1 MDFFHCNIC
10 FVMTII
16 GHIITALILY
26 ANHRAVN
33 HCWMIYSKSTDRLHV
48 FIQLKYTASCFLS
61 TDYDEEHLA
70 PLSDTLND
78 MCRAAISL
86 ADNDFSL
93 HLVAKC
99 ANNED
104 AGRKKHLCWL
114 TFPSLIRMHR
124 FVGGKGIMHDTCRR
138 GCPSISGLL
147 HSYF

>member
-1 MDFFHCNIC
+1 
-10 FVMTII
+10 MTII

-26 ANHRAVN
+26 ANPQAVN
-33 HCWMIYSKSTDRLHV
+33 HCWMIHSKSTGRLHV

-86 ADNDFSL
+86 ADNDFPL

-104 AGRKKHLCWL
+104 AGRKKTPL
-114 TFPSLIRMHR
+114 LINIPISDKDAQ
-124 FVGGKGIMHDTCRR
+124 VGGGVLCTTPVVAAVPQYLGYYTVIFRF
-138 GCPSISGLL
+138 SL
-147 HSYF
+147 HI

>member
-1 MDFFHCNIC
+1 
-10 FVMTII
+10 MTII
-16 GHIITALILY
+16 GHIITALVLY
-26 ANHRAVN
+26 ANPQAVN
-33 HCWMIYSKSTDRLHV
+33 HCWMIHSKSTGRLHV
-48 FIQLKYTASCFLS
+48 FIRLEYAWSTASCFRS

-86 ADNDFSL
+86 ADNDFPL

-124 FVGGKGIMHDTCRR
+124 WGGVLCTTPVVAAVPQYLGYYTVIFRF
-138 GCPSISGLL
+138 SL
-147 HSYF
+147 HI